1 MFQKDGLLCSHILKV
16 MLHNN
21 LSSIPDKYIIQ
32 RWRKKEETSKLKSG
46 NHIIPVS
53 DCSTLRFNILSRRS
67 AEFASKGAKTTES
80 YEFMMQQF
88 DMIDKAW
95 KNRSPEE
102 TRQQQSST
110 ENQNNAN
117 SASEVDHVEVE
128 NTAVNELQILDPEIA
143 KSKGRPQQRYKTIRE
158 QIEEKHVNHCSH
170 CGRTDHT
177 FPSCP
182 LKHIEFNLAK
192 KKKGKQK
199 TKWNR

>member
-1 MFQKDGLLCSHILKV
+1 
-16 MLHNN
+16 
-21 LSSIPDKYIIQ
+21 
-32 RWRKKEETSKLKSG
+32 
-46 NHIIPVS
+46 
-53 DCSTLRFNILSRRS
+53 
-67 AEFASKGAKTTES
+67 
-80 YEFMMQQF
+80 MQQF

-95 KNRSPEE
+95 KNRSLEE